1 MAHTCPVCAY
11 PKLAEPPRAKS
22 GGGSYEICP
31 SCGFEFGV
39 SDDDLGHTHASW
51 RKAWVAKGMKWSSR
65 GTKQPAGWAPAAQV
79 AAITGAPPKVAKAAK
94 TAGAKKSAQPAA
106 QPAPTPKR
114 AKNGGKKS

>member
-11 PKLAEPPRAKS
+11 PKLTEPPRAKS

-51 RKAWVAKGMKWSSR
+51 RKAWIAKGMKWSSR
-65 GTKQPAGWAPAAQV
+65 GTKQPVGWAPDAQV

-94 TAGAKKSAQPAA
+94 TAAVKKPAQPAA

>member
-11 PKLAEPPRAKS
+11 PKLTEPPRAKS

-39 SDDDLGHTHASW
+39 SDDDLGHTHESW
-51 RKAWVAKGMKWSSR
+51 RKTWIAKGMKWSSR
-65 GTKQPAGWAPAAQV
+65 GTKQPAGWASAAQI
-79 AAITGAPPKVAKAAK
+79 ATIAEAPAKTAKTAPPKTTGKVAAK
-94 TAGAKKSAQPAA
+94 
-106 QPAPTPKR
+106 PAPTTKR